1 MIKLKVILYSR
12 KFGRKFLEYF
22 LKGVV
27 VVLPLAIIAYLVYT
41 LISGLDNLF
50 ATIFPDLKNTVGI
63 GVLLTVL
70 IIVGAGLISRSI
82 LIKPFTDLFK
92 TFVEKTPGVKVLY
105 KPLKDFFEGL
115 VGEKKKFSEPILVK
129 LNDSP
134 EIWQFG
140 FVTQKDL
147 EFIGLDGY
155 ISVYCPKSYGI
166 MGDLFVVNASN
177 VKLIEGKMN
186 ASEVMKFVVSGGV
199 ASDADDQE
207 EEDNLVN

>member
-1 MIKLKVILYSR
+1 MLKLKVILYAR
-12 KFGRKFLEYF
+12 LLTKRFLEYF

-27 VVLPLAIIAYLVYT
+27 VVLPLAIIAYLVYA
-41 LISGLDNLF
+41 LVSGLDDVF
-50 ATIFPDLKNTVGI
+50 AKIFPNLKNTVGI
-63 GVLLTVL
+63 GFLLSIV
-70 IIVGAGLISRSI
+70 IIVSAGMLSRSI
-82 LIKPFTDLFK
+82 VVRPFADIFK
-92 TFVEKTPGVKVLY
+92 TFVKKTPGIKVLY

-129 LNDSP
+129 LNANP

-147 EFIGLDGY
+147 DFMGLDGY

-166 MGDLFVVNASN
+166 MGDLFVVKAEN
-177 VKLIEGKMN
+177 VKPINGQMN

-199 ASDADDQE
+199 ASDADDE
-207 EEDNLVN
+207 LIES